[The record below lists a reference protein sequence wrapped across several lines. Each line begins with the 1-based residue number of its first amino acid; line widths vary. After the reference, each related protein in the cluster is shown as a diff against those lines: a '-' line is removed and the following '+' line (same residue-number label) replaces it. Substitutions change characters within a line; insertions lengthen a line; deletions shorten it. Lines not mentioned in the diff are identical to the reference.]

1 MAAVS
6 EQTEAQ
12 VIERIFDAP
21 RELVWRAWT
30 DPEWFV
36 RWWGPAMFT
45 SPTVQM
51 DLRPGGRFVWV
62 MRDPDGH
69 DYYTVGEYREIDP
82 PNRLVYTD
90 SFGDAEGNVISPTA
104 YGMGED
110 FPETT
115 VVTVTFED
123 LGGRTRLRIASD
135 QAVPGD
141 MWEMASS
148 GWATSLDKL
157 AGVVTK
163 HVRLDIDRPNLTIT
177 VARDFNAPQALVWR
191 ALTEPALLAQWWG
204 QPGSPMGVDKHDL
217 WVGGQWR
224 FVERDAAGNEY
235 GFRGIF
241 REIEPPRRI
250 VQTFEYEPMAGH
262 VILET
267 MTLSEDDGRTTLTA
281 VQQFDNIEDLEGMY
295 QSGMED
301 GTEKSYNQLAALLP
315 KLAAE

>member
-1 MAAVS
+1 MAATGV
-6 EQTEAQ
+6 QAKDQ

-250 VQTFEYEPMAGH
+250 VQTFEYELMAGH

-301 GTEKSYNQLAALLP
+301 GTEKSYNQLAALLL